1 MYPKG
6 HSPEDLRA
14 HFEKKHGKPLE
25 DVDHETLR
33 KSFLAHVD
41 EHPDAAE
48 GMMDLHGDMA
58 GWKRPTMKKPGM
70 KESLNLKT
78 ADGLMKGFQAHVK
91 MCFDERPAYG
101 LKNII
106 RDIYKEA
113 DTQGLVGP
121 ELAKLKQLVADM
133 QKKYDAMKEG
143 VNTMFPKLSLFTS
156 LIEDGVPSEYQ
167 KQVPRGHENTARIK
181 CPWCGDSSKKAFE
194 WENNNGKCAKCH
206 KSLYKPGQR
215 PLAQEALLPEE
226 KEEAVPMGK
235 KEVLAAL
242 KDMTPADRKAVHTK
256 LMAMVEADEA
266 EAE

>member
-1 MYPKG
+1 MERM
-6 HSPEDLRA
+6 SPQKRHDALNAHAENNPDDARGVAALHNDLEAVASGNHLGQR
-14 HFEKKHGKPLE
+14 KP
-25 DVDHETLR
+25 
-33 KSFLAHVD
+33 
-41 EHPDAAE
+41 
-48 GMMDLHGDMA
+48 
-58 GWKRPTMKKPGM
+58 
-70 KESLNLKT
+70 
-78 ADGLMKGFQAHVK
+78 
-91 MCFDERPAYG
+91 
-101 LKNII
+101 
-106 RDIYKEA
+106 
-113 DTQGLVGP
+113 
-121 ELAKLKQLVADM
+121 
-133 QKKYDAMKEG
+133 AMKEG

>member
-70 KESLNLKT
+70 KESLKT
-78 ADGLMKGFQAHVK
+78 
-91 MCFDERPAYG
+91 
-101 LKNII
+101 I
-106 RDIYKEA
+106 
-113 DTQGLVGP
+113 
-121 ELAKLKQLVADM
+121 
-133 QKKYDAMKEG
+133 
-143 VNTMFPKLSLFTS
+143 FPKLSS
-156 LIEDGVPSEYQ
+156 LLEKKSKEEHEDFADSEM
-167 KQVPRGHENTARIK
+167 E
-181 CPWCGDSSKKAFE
+181 
-194 WENNNGKCAKCH
+194 
-206 KSLYKPGQR
+206 
-215 PLAQEALLPEE
+215 EAGEEAEE
-226 KEEAVPMGK
+226 KPMGK
-235 KEVLAAL
+235 AEVLAAL